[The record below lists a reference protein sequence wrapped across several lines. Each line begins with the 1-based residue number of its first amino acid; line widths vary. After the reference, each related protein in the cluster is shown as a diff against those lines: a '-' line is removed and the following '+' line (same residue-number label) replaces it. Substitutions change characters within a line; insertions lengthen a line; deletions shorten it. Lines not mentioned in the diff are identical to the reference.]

1 MTELSTTMAADLKAD
16 LQGLGAI
23 VIAAR
28 GFVADGKVVDLAPL
42 EQEIKRICDSIT
54 ELPADQNAPL
64 RPVMVALIDDLEKL
78 AAEIRD
84 THSELEDQLQSFSN
98 HTTAVA
104 AYAKGG
110 STRKRNKG

>member
-1 MTELSTTMAADLKAD
+1 MSHSSLSTAEDLKTD
-16 LQGLGAI
+16 LQGLGSI
-23 VIAAR
+23 VTAAR

-84 THSELEDQLQSFSN
+84 THSELEGQLQSFSN

-110 STRKRNKG
+110 STRK

>member
-1 MTELSTTMAADLKAD
+1 MTESSTTMAEDLKTD
-16 LQGLGAI
+16 LQGLGSI

-28 GFVADGKVVDLAPL
+28 SFVADGKVVDLAPL
-42 EQEIKRICDSIT
+42 EQEIKRICNSIT

-84 THSELEDQLQSFSN
+84 THSELEGQLQSFSN

-104 AYAKGG
+104 AYAKGR
-110 STRKRNKG
+110 STRK

>member
-1 MTELSTTMAADLKAD
+1 MTESSTTTAEDLKTD
-16 LQGLGAI
+16 LQGLGSI

-64 RPVMVALIDDLEKL
+64 RPVMVALIDDLDKL

-84 THSELEDQLQSFSN
+84 THSELEGQLRSFSN
-98 HTTAVA
+98 HKTAIA

-110 STRKRNKG
+110 GRHK

>member
-1 MTELSTTMAADLKAD
+1 MTELSTTMAADLKTD

-42 EQEIKRICDSIT
+42 EQEIKRICGSIT
-54 ELPADQNAPL
+54 ALPADQNAPL
-64 RPVMVALIDDLEKL
+64 KPVMVALIDDLDKL

-84 THSELEDQLQSFSN
+84 THSELEGQLKSFSN
-98 HTTAVA
+98 HKTAIA

-110 STRKRNKG
+110 GTGK

>member
-1 MTELSTTMAADLKAD
+1 MTHSPLSTAEELKSD
-16 LQGLGAI
+16 LQGLGSI
-23 VIAAR
+23 VTAAR
-28 GFVADGKVVDLAPL
+28 GYVADGKVVDLVPL
-42 EQEIKRICDSIT
+42 EQEIKRICDAIT
-54 ELPADQNAPL
+54 ALPEDQNAPL

-84 THSELEDQLQSFSN
+84 THSELEGQLQSLSN

-110 STRKRNKG
+110 TTHK

>member
-1 MTELSTTMAADLKAD
+1 MSQSSLSTAEDLKTD
-16 LQGLGAI
+16 LQGLGSI

-28 GFVADGKVVDLAPL
+28 SFVADGKVVDLVPL

-54 ELPADQNAPL
+54 ALPVDQNAPL

-84 THSELEDQLQSFSN
+84 THSELEGQLQSLST
-98 HTTAVA
+98 HKTAVA

-110 STRKRNKG
+110 NTHK